1 MVAVSLNSIDFVGGQ
16 PALRYKYYDHNITAI
31 SPTGGPVRG
40 GTRVTVSGV
49 AFDAFNGEPLDLRC
63 RFGTRPVPGAPGTL
77 MPNQTVCIA
86 PPHHSIAWDE
96 TDALD
101 SPPPAL
107 PPPAPPAPAP
117 TAVFGRLCCVT
128 GDEAD
133 ALLAPVTLT
142 LTLAIAIAIAPAL
155 TPTPGLTPTL
165 TLTVT

>member
-1 MVAVSLNSIDFVGGQ
+1 
-16 PALRYKYYDHNITAI
+16 
-31 SPTGGPVRG
+31 
-40 GTRVTVSGV
+40 
-49 AFDAFNGEPLDLRC
+49 
-63 RFGTRPVPGAPGTL
+63 